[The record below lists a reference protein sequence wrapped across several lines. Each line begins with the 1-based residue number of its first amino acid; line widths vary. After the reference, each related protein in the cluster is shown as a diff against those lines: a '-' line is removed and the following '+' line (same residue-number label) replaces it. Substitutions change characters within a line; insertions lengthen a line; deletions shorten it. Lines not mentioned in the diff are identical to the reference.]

1 MSTEE
6 EASTLAI
13 KCASGAVLPL
23 MVKTSIELD
32 LFQLIKNA
40 GSISAA
46 ELAAQLPTSNPGA
59 RALLKRIL
67 RLLAAHSILSCEG
80 GDERRYALSAVGS
93 CSPRMKKVDLKCL
106 NEVVRAHNL
115 HKLQV
120 YLSRYLCNSKPY
132 VLSVWKE
139 KQLRLDIDDAVDD
152 VIPVALAKK
161 FRDRMAEGCPSTS
174 GDDGAETE

>member
-93 CSPRMKKVDLKCL
+93 CSPRMKKGFVRRCCYQSETAKILDIKRPRSRPPPSTCANVEAKPPRTVILYPSNRPDLKCL

-115 HKLQV
+115 HKLQR
-120 YLSRYLCNSKPY
+120 SN
-132 VLSVWKE
+132 
-139 KQLRLDIDDAVDD
+139 LD
-152 VIPVALAKK
+152 
-161 FRDRMAEGCPSTS
+161 
-174 GDDGAETE
+174 